1 MLCFRFFTNLDIA
14 TSYWTVPR
22 YLDEALQT
30 ELNRSKYA
38 CFRSPG
44 AFGSKDKAQEMDQST
59 GGGISE
65 ETL

>member
-30 ELNRSKYA
+30 ELKPKQV
-38 CFRSPG
+38 CVFRSPG
-44 AFGSKDKAQEMDQST
+44 AFGSKDKAQGMDLST